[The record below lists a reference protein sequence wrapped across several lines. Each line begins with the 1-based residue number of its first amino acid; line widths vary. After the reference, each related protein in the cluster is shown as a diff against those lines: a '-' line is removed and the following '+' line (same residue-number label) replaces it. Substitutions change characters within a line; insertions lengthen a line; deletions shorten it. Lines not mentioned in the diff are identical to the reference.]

1 MKHNFWRSLKHPNE
15 EMAKPQKIVGIN
27 PKLSFHDNARILLP
41 QKVAEVYSWEQ
52 FIRDPETREA
62 SNSEILHNMRISVKR
77 LRYTMEFFSVNYD
90 TPRKYEKWTE
100 YIDII
105 IELQDILGDIHDN
118 DVVLETLTAYKNS
131 YQSTDMLGIETLITR
146 TRETRHAEYESFLK
160 RWEQLTTTGFK
171 QKLLDIIAS

>member
-1 MKHNFWRSLKHPNE
+1 
-15 EMAKPQKIVGIN
+15 MAKPQKIVGIN
-27 PKLSFHDNARILLP
+27 PKQSFHDNGRILLP

-52 FIRDPETREA
+52 FIRDPEKR
-62 SNSEILHNMRISVKR
+62 EILHNMRISVKR

-100 YIDII
+100 YIDTI

-131 YQSTDMLGIETLITR
+131 SQSTDMLGIDTLITR
-146 TRETRHAEYESFLK
+146 TRETRNAEYEGFLK